1 MMFRFIALPVSWS
14 NLRQLFAAAWCVG
27 SLLALA
33 CSVDA
38 APNERLV
45 LLPGDF
51 TLVGSEARQSL
62 LLEQQRN
69 GQYVGQ
75 ITAGVA
81 YASSDRKIVA
91 VEQGVARPV
100 ANGTATLTA
109 RAGNQQATVTVTV
122 TGLDK
127 PFRWSFRNHV
137 ESVLAKA
144 GCSTGPCHGAQ
155 AGKGGFKISLL
166 GYDPEGDYQVITRQ
180 ARGRRI
186 VPSDPGRSLV
196 LTKPTGML
204 PHKGGIRFKPDSLE
218 YRVLA
223 EWIAADT
230 PAPQPADARIERI
243 EILPEAAVL
252 KPGDAQQLIV
262 RAHFNDGHIEDVTRW
277 ARYTSTNESV
287 AQVNETGGVKVVGH
301 GEGAITAWYLSK
313 VVIATVTSP
322 LKQKVNPEVFANEP
336 RRNFIDDLVI
346 DKLRSLNI
354 PPSPECSDHEFLR
367 RATLDTIGMLPTAD
381 EARAFLEDSRPDKRD
396 ILIDDLLARSEFVD
410 YWSYR
415 WCDLLLASGE
425 RLRPKALENYYQW
438 IRGNVEKNVPWDQF
452 VYQIV
457 TASGGTF
464 DNGAANFYA
473 LHQDPTEISETVSAA
488 FLGMT
493 INCAKC
499 HNHPLEKWTNDQY
512 FAMANLFSRVQ
523 AKGWAGDYR
532 AGDGNRTVFAA
543 DSGEL
548 IQPSKGRPQRPCPLD
563 GQPLEFD
570 DPTDRRIPLAKW
582 LTSPENPYFTRA
594 IVNRVWANYFGVGLV
609 EKVDDLR
616 LTNPAS
622 NEELLA
628 AAAQYVIEN
637 KYDLKSLMRT
647 ILQSATYQRS
657 GQPLAENKADD
668 RFYSHYYPK
677 RLKAEVLI
685 DAVSQV
691 TSAPTLFKVRYG
703 DSDLKEYPL
712 GKRALELPDVD
723 ANDYFFKSFGRPA
736 RQITCEC
743 ERASQ
748 PTMVQALNLSNGATL
763 NQKLATKNN
772 VLDRQLTDGLPDAV
786 VLENLY
792 LAAFSRKPSESERSQ
807 LLAVLASASEADKRG
822 VLEDIYWSVLS
833 SREFLFNH

>member
-81 YASSDRKIVA
+81 YASSDPKIVA

-204 PHKGGIRFKPDSLE
+204 PHKGGIRFKPDSLG

-367 RATLDTIGMLPTAD
+367 RATLDTIGMLPSID
-381 EARAFLEDSRPDKRD
+381 ETRAFLADASPDKRD
-396 ILIDDLLARSEFVD
+396 RLIESLLARPEYVD
-410 YWSYR
+410 YWSYK
-415 WCDLLLASGE
+415 WADMLLVNSE
-425 RLRPKALENYYQW
+425 RLKDRAGEGGDPKATQMWAYYSW
-438 IRGNVEKNVPWDQF
+438 IRRHVEADTPWDT
-452 VYQIV
+452 VVRELI
-457 TASGGTF
+457 TARGNTLE
-464 DNGAANFYA
+464 NGAANFFILHKDA
-473 LHQDPTEISETVSAA
+473 LDMAETTTVA
-488 FLGMT
+488 FLGMS
-493 INCAKC
+493 INCARC
-499 HNHPLEKWTNDQY
+499 HNHPLEKWTNNQY
-512 FAMANLFSRVQ
+512 YAMANLFARVRTKV
-523 AKGWAGDYR
+523 AATGGNIIFPATDGDL
-532 AGDGNRTVFAA
+532 V
-543 DSGEL
+543 
-548 IQPSKGRPQRPCPLD
+548 QPLTGRPQPPTPLD
-563 GQPLEFD
+563 GTPLALED
-570 DPTDRRIPLAKW
+570 TGDRREHLADW
-582 LTSPENPYFTRA
+582 LVSPENPYFARSIT
-594 IVNRVWANYFGVGLV
+594 NRVWTNFMGAGLV
-609 EKVDDLR
+609 EMVDDMR

-622 NEELLA
+622 NETLLSA
-628 AAAQYVIEN
+628 AAGYLVDHDF
-637 KYDLKSLMRT
+637 DLKSLMRA
-647 ILQSATYQRS
+647 ILQSRAYQRS
-657 GQPLAENKADD
+657 SQPLPGNAQDR
-668 RFYSHYYPK
+668 RFYSRYYPK
-677 RLKAEVLI
+677 RLMAEVML

-691 TSAPTLFKVRYG
+691 TDAKTNFPG
-703 DSDLKEYPL
+703 YPP
-712 GKRALELPDVD
+712 GWRALQLPDSMV
-723 ANDYFFKSFGRPA
+723 ASYFLQTFGRPE
-736 RQITCEC
+736 REVTCEC
-743 ERASQ
+743 ERSSEPSMVQVLHISNGDTLNTKLEAKGNRIDHWLDSKMPAERIVDEAYLLALSRQ
-748 PTMVQALNLSNGATL
+748 PTERERHD
-763 NQKLATKNN
+763 LATMI
-772 VLDRQLTDGLPDAV
+772 DGTPVA
-786 VLENLY
+786 ERR
-792 LAAFSRKPSESERSQ
+792 AA
-807 LLAVLASASEADKRG
+807 
-822 VLEDIYWSVLS
+822 LEDMLWGILS
-833 SREFLFNH
+833 SKEFLFNH